1 MGRTSQVA
9 APSGIFLALFRL
21 QGTDPIVQ
29 VLTVAG
35 VHVFFAGV
43 LYLDDGG
50 DTTACTQF
58 YDVRGQKAELG
69 PQRLG
74 GGDAA
79 ELFRPVFGGTNAPVQ
94 VCPQVGTLVLF
105 PAWLQHAVLPHKGDR
120 TRLTVSWNLVLVR
133 LLDCTSRSSLSNR
146 FVVC

>member
-1 MGRTSQVA
+1 M
-9 APSGIFLALFRL
+9 L
-21 QGTDPIVQ
+21 
-29 VLTVAG
+29 
-35 VHVFFAGV
+35 AGV

-50 DTTACTQF
+50 DKTACTQF

-69 PQRLG
+69 PQQLG
-74 GGDAA
+74 GGDSAQ
-79 ELFRPVFGGTNAPVQ
+79 LFRPVFGGTNAQVQ

-133 LLDCTSRSSLSNR
+133 MLHSASIGTSAFLVNLYEYVCGLMCARAGGATTRQCTRETCRS
-146 FVVC
+146 